1 MVEEIRGAWV
11 VTKGTGGGSSVGSV
25 SASVVRYTSD
35 EDFSVLREKRKTNVA
50 RRSAFHHAAHCRV
63 SFAARRVHR
72 ESRRIASR
80 DFSRKPFA
88 AARRAARGPRAT
100 ERRGTS
106 EGAGATS
113 ASSRL
118 GVPRERGRDASRAGG
133 WMRGR
138 ARGPS
143 RVLGWSGSIT
153 GTTRDGPTR
162 REARDAR
169 VGFRAGG
176 ASRNTRT
183 ELGTSPLAA
192 AARLKHSPMTPRASR
207 VTCRPREVVT

>member
-11 VTKGTGGGSSVGSV
+11 VKKGTGGGSSVGSV
-25 SASVVRYTSD
+25 SASVVRHTSE

-50 RRSAFHHAAHCRV
+50 DEITLCRV

-113 ASSRL
+113 ASSHL

-133 WMRGR
+133 VDAGTRAGAIARPRVVRFDHRHRRETGR
-138 ARGPS
+138 REG
-143 RVLGWSGSIT
+143 RHE
-153 GTTRDGPTR
+153 TRAWDSE
-162 REARDAR
+162 REARR
-169 VGFRAGG
+169 
-176 ASRNTRT
+176 
-183 ELGTSPLAA
+183 GTHAPS
-192 AARLKHSPMTPRASR
+192 
-207 VTCRPREVVT
+207 

>member
-1 MVEEIRGAWV
+1 VVGRQSGACRRRSFDIRLMKTFLFFARTENERRETLCFSSRRALSRFVRGA
-11 VTKGTGGGSSVGSV
+11 
-25 SASVVRYTSD
+25 
-35 EDFSVLREKRKTNVA
+35 RK
-50 RRSAFHHAAHCRV
+50 
-63 SFAARRVHR
+63 VHR
-72 ESRRIASR
+72 ESRRIVSR

-113 ASSRL
+113 ASSPL

-192 AARLKHSPMTPRASR
+192 VARLKHSPMTPRASR